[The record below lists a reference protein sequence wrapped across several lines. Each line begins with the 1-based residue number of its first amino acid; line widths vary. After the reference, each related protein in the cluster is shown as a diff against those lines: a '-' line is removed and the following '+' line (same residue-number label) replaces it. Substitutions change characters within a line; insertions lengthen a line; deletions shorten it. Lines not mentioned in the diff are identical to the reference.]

1 MCALVCLCLLC
12 SKVGGVAHQDVCDC
26 ACMCA
31 RVCTLW
37 VRTRVYQP
45 LCACHACAHRYL
57 SSKHTHTHIPHTLKP
72 APGLQ
77 CAPHS
82 RSHLCLC
89 TVHAPLILN
98 TRPSCS
104 MRSTAAPYHGSTAC
118 IAWQVMRHFTACP
131 GGGHAPGGHAPRREI
146 CSSTPPSCPH
156 HPRTYVHTRAC
167 MHTFIS
173 CEHVLSCKHM
183 HRSGLFCAQAAHLCC
198 SGLSRIVQH
207 GLELWLRGVS
217 RGLDMRSAETGR
229 GN

>member
-1 MCALVCLCLLC
+1 VGVHACVAAPVRLPFVRALSPLSTHAGTTYTAHTQAPRILHTRRHHVYCTRAGTTYTEASPRAVVCTSLPFPPLC
-12 SKVGGVAHQDVCDC
+12 SLH
-26 ACMCA
+26 M
-31 RVCTLW
+31 L
-37 VRTRVYQP
+37 
-45 LCACHACAHRYL
+45 
-57 SSKHTHTHIPHTLKP
+57 
-72 APGLQ
+72 
-77 CAPHS
+77 
-82 RSHLCLC
+82 
-89 TVHAPLILN
+89 LILN
-98 TRPSCS
+98 VLLSCS